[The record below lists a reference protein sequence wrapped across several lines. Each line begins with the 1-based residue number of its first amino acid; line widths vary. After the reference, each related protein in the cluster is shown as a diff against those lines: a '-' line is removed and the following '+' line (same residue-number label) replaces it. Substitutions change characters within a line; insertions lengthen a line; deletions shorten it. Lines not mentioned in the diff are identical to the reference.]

1 MKGKVILI
9 PVPYTDLTA
18 AKLRPSLVIFEGR
31 RDLIVASITT
41 TMFNMFPEWDILI
54 DAGDPEFHNTGLKAT
69 SILKLTKISTISKDL
84 AEGELGEICGDLKDE
99 VNQKLRRI
107 FEI

>member
-1 MKGKVILI
+1 MG
-9 PVPYTDLTA
+9 Y
-18 AKLRPSLVIFEGR
+18 
-31 RDLIVASITT
+31 
-41 TMFNMFPEWDILI
+41 PEWDILI
-54 DAGDPEFHNTGLKAT
+54 DAGDPEFNNTGLKAT

-84 AEGELGEICGDLKDE
+84 AEGELGEICRDLKEE